1 MQKSTFMAKSP
12 NAEDCSSNQAIF
24 LELKKRGEGMGMGQQ
39 RAIRELSQSLA
50 ALPEAL
56 CIEKRCV
63 LMNGSFEG
71 KKLKKSKIQHLEQ
84 KQNPQTYRRIFL
96 EVYSFF
102 KNKEDFKLFFRDLG
116 EHRLLFFFLN

>member
-1 MQKSTFMAKSP
+1 MYKGEHQNAAKVMQKSNFMAKSP

-24 LELKKRGEGMGMGQQ
+24 LELKKQGEEVGMGQQ

-56 CIEKRCV
+56 CIGKKKKKKRSV

-71 KKLKKSKIQHLEQ
+71 KKKKAKFNI
-84 KQNPQTYRRIFL
+84 
-96 EVYSFF
+96 
-102 KNKEDFKLFFRDLG
+102 
-116 EHRLLFFFLN
+116 

>member
-1 MQKSTFMAKSP
+1 
-12 NAEDCSSNQAIF
+12 
-24 LELKKRGEGMGMGQQ
+24 MGQQ

-56 CIEKRCV
+56 CIEKKKKRSV

-71 KKLKKSKIQHLEQ
+71 KKKKAKIQHLEQ

-96 EVYSFF
+96 EVHSFL
-102 KNKEDFKLFFRDLG
+102 KTRKTLN
-116 EHRLLFFFLN
+116 FFFLGIWENTDYFFFCLF

>member
-1 MQKSTFMAKSP
+1 
-12 NAEDCSSNQAIF
+12 
-24 LELKKRGEGMGMGQQ
+24 MGMGQQ

-71 KKLKKSKIQHLEQ
+71 KKLKK
-84 KQNPQTYRRIFL
+84 KQNST
-96 EVYSFF
+96 
-102 KNKEDFKLFFRDLG
+102 FRTKTKSTNIQKDIP
-116 EHRLLFFFLN
+116 